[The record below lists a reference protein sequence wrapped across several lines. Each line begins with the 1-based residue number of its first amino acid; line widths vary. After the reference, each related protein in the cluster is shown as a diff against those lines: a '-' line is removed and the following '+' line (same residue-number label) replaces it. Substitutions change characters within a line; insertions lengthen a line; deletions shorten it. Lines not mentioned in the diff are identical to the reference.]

1 MAKVKKPAGKKRVK
15 TDDGISVATA
25 ASILGLSQNGV
36 LKRIHTGSLKAVR
49 FTGKAWMISRKS
61 AEGKVFSQA
70 VFDAAVSKYCNVTEA
85 CEILGV
91 TDNYVV
97 QLINRGDIDG
107 FRLHGKTWIVF
118 KRSAEKNAKE
128 YVPNAA
134 PGRLRRVTSGKRKA

>member
-15 TDDGISVATA
+15 TDNGISVATA

-36 LKRIHTGSLKAVR
+36 LKRIHTGSHKAVR

-97 QLINRGDIDG
+97 QLINRGDLDG
-107 FRLHGKTWIVF
+107 FRLHGKTWVF
-118 KRSAEKNAKE
+118 LKKSAEKMTCPHE
-128 YVPNAA
+128 
-134 PGRLRRVTSGKRKA
+134 